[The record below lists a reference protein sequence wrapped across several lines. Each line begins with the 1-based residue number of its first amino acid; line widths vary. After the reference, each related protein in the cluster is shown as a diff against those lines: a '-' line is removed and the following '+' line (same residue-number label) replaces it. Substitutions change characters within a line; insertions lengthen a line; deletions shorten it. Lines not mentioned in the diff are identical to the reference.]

1 MGKKSELI
9 RGTSKC
15 ARFFVC
21 DTTQVVKEAQ
31 NIHRLDA
38 IATVNFGKLL
48 TAAAIIS
55 GDNITEASINHAKEI
70 MGLWDKK
77 VLV

>member
-31 NIHRLDA
+31 NIHMRLQRL
-38 IATVNFGKLL
+38 ILENCLL
-48 TAAAIIS
+48 PQ
-55 GDNITEASINHAKEI
+55 
-70 MGLWDKK
+70 L
-77 VLV
+77 